1 MYIKTPLMGYSNI
14 FLFAQDNDILTMV
27 LLLCFSQALLH
38 SLSNAATHDSR
49 SAEEDQSL
57 NLSEA
62 AEAPAA
68 AAAILISHLQ
78 HSALVRET

>member
-1 MYIKTPLMGYSNI
+1 M
-14 FLFAQDNDILTMV
+14 FLFAQDNDISSMI
-27 LLLCFSQALLH
+27 LLLCFSWALLH

-49 SAEEDQSL
+49 SAEADQSL

-62 AEAPAA
+62 TETAA

-78 HSALVRET
+78 RSALVRETWEIMRQDKKKSR